1 MSSWGLI
8 YWNGINAAQNQIQRL
23 FDCKM
28 LYLLQLVSTHQNFR
42 KVDILL
48 IFFLQEDLLIHG
60 DSIYDIVDKQ
70 DHPTLHV
77 HLTDKDEQSP
87 SSTSDNLPKSTK
99 SKKQIFLCRI
109 NVSRNARRQMR
120 FGDQKVILVKGHFYS
135 DLPLCSRDEPV
146 FVAWCSPLAMP
157 ENREIVVQGA
167 TNVFTTVHSLD
178 MKIIEVDDK

>member
-1 MSSWGLI
+1 MP
-8 YWNGINAAQNQIQRL
+8 
-23 FDCKM
+23 F
-28 LYLLQLVSTHQNFR
+28 
-42 KVDILL
+42 
-48 IFFLQEDLLIHG
+48 QEDLLIHG

-70 DHPTLHV
+70 DHPTLLA
-77 HLTDKDEQSP
+77 HLNDKDEP
-87 SSTSDNLPKSTK
+87 TSSSSENLPKSTK
-99 SKKQIFLCRI
+99 TKKQIFLCRI

-146 FVAWCSPLAMP
+146 FVAWCTPLAMP